1 MPDNSAFRG
10 YRNDQIG
17 IGNEGN
23 TSQVNEPG
31 LYFDPVSEKESEV
44 FHNAAADALV
54 RMGWVR
60 VEFDDEGNRLPTT
73 FGRRPEDSPEVLK
86 LRAELAA
93 AQKALEEKN
102 ATAATGK
109 TDEEKA
115 EAKAKR
121 EAAKLVKAEADKN
134 KKGEK

>member
-1 MPDNSAFRG
+1 MADQSAFRG
-10 YRNDQIG
+10 YRPDQIG
-17 IGNEGN
+17 VGNEGN

-44 FHNAAADALV
+44 FHTAAADALV

-60 VEFDDEGNRLPTT
+60 VMFDDEGNRLPTT

-102 ATAATGK
+102 AKEPKEPKAPK
-109 TDEEKA
+109 TPKA
-115 EAKAKR
+115 SKTKE
-121 EAAKLVKAEADKN
+121 
-134 KKGEK
+134 GEK

>member
-1 MPDNSAFRG
+1 MPDNSVFKG

-60 VEFDDEGNRLPTT
+60 VMFDDEGNRLPTT

-102 ATAATGK
+102 ATAATVK

-121 EAAKLVKAEADKN
+121 EAAKLAKAEADKN
-134 KKGEK
+134 KEGEK

>member
-1 MPDNSAFRG
+1 MADQSAFRG
-10 YRNDQIG
+10 YRPDQIG
-17 IGNEGN
+17 VGNEGN

-44 FHNAAADALV
+44 FHTAAADALV

-60 VEFDDEGNRLPTT
+60 VMFDDEGNRLPTT

-102 ATAATGK
+102 AQEPKEPKAPK
-109 TDEEKA
+109 TPKA
-115 EAKAKR
+115 SKTKE
-121 EAAKLVKAEADKN
+121 
-134 KKGEK
+134 GEK

>member
-102 ATAATGK
+102 ATA
-109 TDEEKA
+109 TDVDAEAKKA

-121 EAAKLVKAEADKN
+121 DAAKAAKAEADKN
-134 KKGEK
+134 KEGEK

>member
-1 MPDNSAFRG
+1 MADQSAFRG
-10 YRNDQIG
+10 YRPDQIG
-17 IGNEGN
+17 VGNEGN

-44 FHNAAADALV
+44 FHTAAADALV

-60 VEFDDEGNRLPTT
+60 VMFDDEGNRLPTT

-102 ATAATGK
+102 A
-109 TDEEKA
+109 A
-115 EAKAKR
+115 EAKADK
-121 EAAKLVKAEADKN
+121 AAKAAAKKADKT
-134 KKGEK
+134 KEGEK

>member
-1 MPDNSAFRG
+1 MADISAFKG
-10 YRNDQIG
+10 YRADQIG
-17 IGNEGN
+17 VGNEGN
-23 TSQVNEPG
+23 TNKINEPG
-31 LYFDPVSEKESEV
+31 LYFDPQSEKESEV
-44 FHNAAADALV
+44 FHTAAADALV

-93 AQKALEEKN
+93 AQRELDEKN

-109 TDEEKA
+109 SDEEKA
-115 EAKAKR
+115 AAKAKR
-121 EAAKLVKAEADKN
+121 EAAKLAKAEADKN
-134 KKGEK
+134 KEGEK